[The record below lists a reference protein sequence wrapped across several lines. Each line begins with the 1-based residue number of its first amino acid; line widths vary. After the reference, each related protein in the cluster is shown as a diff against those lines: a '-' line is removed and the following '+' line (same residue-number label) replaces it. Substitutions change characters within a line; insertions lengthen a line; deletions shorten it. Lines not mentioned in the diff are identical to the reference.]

1 LRRNS
6 SGAFVFCKHDL
17 AGVTSLGDDGQE
29 YNAEQLVGTRIEKR
43 GTMLSTKANR
53 WSAVFAVLIL
63 LAATMS
69 AKTRVDK
76 RAFGHAPD
84 GTPVDLYSLADGKVE
99 VRIMTY
105 GGIVVSL
112 RTPDR
117 NGKLDDVVLGCDSV
131 EKYVAQT
138 AHFGGIIGRYANRIA
153 HGSFQLDGHTYST
166 PKNDGDNTLHGG
178 IRSFDKVVWVAREI
192 PDGIELTY
200 VSKDGDQGFPGNLS
214 MTVRYTLSGGTL
226 RMEYSAITDKDT
238 VLNLTNHSYFNLAG
252 QGKGDVLGHVLK
264 IDASRITPVDATLIP
279 TGELKSVEGTPFD
292 FRTPHAI
299 GERIDADD
307 PQIRLGHGYDHNFV
321 LDHAPGQLAEAAEV
335 YEPTTGR
342 ILRVLTTEPG
352 MQLYT
357 ANFLDGSITGKE
369 GRVYKRRYAFCL
381 ETEHFPDSPNHPS
394 FPSTELQPGQT
405 FHSVTVFEFSTGKR

>member
-1 LRRNS
+1 
-6 SGAFVFCKHDL
+6 
-17 AGVTSLGDDGQE
+17 
-29 YNAEQLVGTRIEKR
+29 
-43 GTMLSTKANR
+43 MLSNKANR
-53 WSAVFAVLIL
+53 WFAVFAALMML
-63 LAATMS
+63 TATMT

-76 RAFGHAPD
+76 QAFGHTPE

-105 GGIVVSL
+105 GGIIVSV

-153 HGSFQLDGHTYST
+153 HGTFQLDGKTYSV
-166 PKNDGDNTLHGG
+166 PKNDGDNALHGG
-178 IRSFDKVVWVAREI
+178 IRGFDKVVWGAKQI
-192 PDGIELTY
+192 QDGIELTY

-214 MTVRYTLSGGTL
+214 TTVRYTLSGGAL
-226 RMEYSAITDKDT
+226 RIEYSATTDKDT
-238 VLNLTNHSYFNLAG
+238 VLTLTNHSYFNLKG

-279 TGELKSVEGTPFD
+279 TGELKSIGGTPFD

-307 PQIRLGHGYDHNFV
+307 PQLHLGHGYDHNFV

-342 ILRVLTTEPG
+342 ILRVLTTEPAV
-352 MQLYT
+352 QFYT
-357 ANFLDGSITGKE
+357 GNFLDGSITGKE
-369 GRVYKRRYAFCL
+369 GRVYNRRFALCL
-381 ETEHFPDSPNHPS
+381 ETQHFPDSPNHPT
-394 FPSTELQPGQT
+394 FPSTELKPGQE
-405 FHSVTVFEFSTGKR
+405 FHSVTVFQFSAGQR